1 MREMKRSGMR
11 IFTILKMLLRV
22 MKGAMLFPYV
32 CWCANRWRYRVGP
45 AETKEYLRLFHKS
58 IAYLNGC
65 VVHEEPTFGEILIV
79 RYVGNYFLR
88 RYYKYLKTK
97 HRIEQGVASEA
108 FRFFKSVVPILVGS
122 LRELKMFLKEFRFSD
137 YEEYSVHDLNYFKEC
152 RGNIFTPNMVYL
164 IQNVLPLRKS
174 VVNVLKVTYD
184 EALESVRDL
193 LVPISPAQSKLKF
206 VFDVFENC
214 IGISEDLPRVFSVGM
229 GTYADILTRWALM
242 EGDVETSTLAID
254 AAQKMITIRQLFCA
268 GRLNRQYRKSLSW
281 YFECIGKAGGRLYA
295 RLIAPKR
302 LVNAIE
308 VLPPTKLEARDARK
322 IARLESRANALER
335 KFVAARIEIDILKE
349 EFKSVIANRTSMRT
363 AREATIRVQRSVHR
377 TEWMNARDA
386 VVAWLME
393 RAAQMFFVQDKSS
406 REFDRLF
413 KECQPVKFIAREAF
427 VKVVNYGKR
436 TKEERE
442 KGFREATVGE
452 IIDSKG
458 KRLKKGGT
466 AAKKVDETAHG
477 LYLVCT
483 DAQWFYAFEAAVKSA
498 PCPLI
503 NTNGEWKVSAE
514 EVWRRVKNQVDHGC

>member
-1 MREMKRSGMR
+1 MRFATVWRMLRRVVKGM
-11 IFTILKMLLRV
+11 V
-22 MKGAMLFPYV
+22 LFPYV
-32 CWCANRWRYRVGP
+32 YWCANRWRYRVGR
-45 AETKEYLRLFHKS
+45 AEAKEYLRLFHKS

-65 VVHEEPTFGEILIV
+65 EVHEEPTFGEILIV

-88 RYYKYLKTK
+88 RYYKYLKAK

-122 LRELKMFLKEFRFSD
+122 PRELKIFLKEFRFPN
-137 YEEYSVHDLNYFKEC
+137 YEEYSAHDLSYFKDC
-152 RGNIFTPNMVYL
+152 RGNIFTHNMVYL
-164 IQNVLPLRKS
+164 IQNVLPLRRS

-193 LVPISPAQSKLKF
+193 LVTISPTQSKLKL

-214 IGISEDLPRVFSVGM
+214 IGISEDLPLVFSVGM
-229 GTYADILTRWALM
+229 GTYADILTRWALT

-254 AAQKMITIRQLFCA
+254 AAQKMIDIRQMFSD
-268 GRLNRQYRKSLSW
+268 GRLNRQYRKLLSG

-302 LVNAIE
+302 LMNAIE
-308 VLPPTKLEARDARK
+308 VLPPTKQEARDALK
-322 IARLESRANALER
+322 IARLERRASALER
-335 KFVAARIEIDILKE
+335 KFGVARAEIDILKE
-349 EFKSVIANRTSMRT
+349 DFKAVIADRASMRT
-363 AREATIRVQRSVHR
+363 AKGTAIKTKRSLHR
-377 TEWMNARDA
+377 TEWMNTRDA

-427 VKVVNYGKR
+427 VKVVNYEKR

-458 KRLKKGGT
+458 KRLKMGGA

-483 DAQWFYAFEAAVKSA
+483 DIHWFYAFEAAVKSA
-498 PCPLI
+498 PRSLI
-503 NTNGEWKVSAE
+503 DEHGEWKVSAE
-514 EVWRRVKNQVDHGC
+514 EVWRRVKNQVDCGHSR